1 MPPLQGLA
9 NYNQKMLTLA
19 EHWDEFIMQRQMVN
33 PNIWHDRIP
42 RGSYELFNGY
52 EQKTNIYRGGLPV
65 QAGLS
70 TWKSLA
76 ASRKASADD
85 PGFDSCAPGTPH
97 TYTYA
102 WETVQYSGYQDE
114 WQSEPVCLND
124 MKFVDFAKEQLALVV
139 RTGVEYGMSIIEN
152 WNREMY
158 VYRSALANRTMV
170 LAEGALQFEDS
181 ATYRFAYDP
190 FAVTTDVDGASV
202 PYIKFDDGLEVSTL
216 NWTYLDYLRASLAD
230 RAGEASIARES
241 GMPIFGLMIDLLDF
255 ERFVLAD
262 SALRE
267 DFRYAKPQEIIRG
280 YDFGLKVYRGFA
292 LMHDSRQMRFRFM
305 KIGAGAN
312 STDDETGKVIAT
324 RVLPLKAGRA
334 VTIGNVPEPN
344 PAYYRAEI
352 GIGVIFMNDV
362 FSNLFVPSIT
372 DLGSGMSFG
381 AAAGLTGDW
390 KWINIPD
397 PVTNMLGETG
407 FFYGRLQVFPKPLLF
422 SAETTVFAYRRCP
435 QSWRTVCGIQD
446 LSDVATGA
454 VSPAATPVAGD
465 FSATNRT
472 VTMTLA
478 SKIDAGVGSP
488 VTIKKDDSNTF
499 AAIVAS
505 DALAP
510 TYTFTWLSGASNA
523 PVAVTEMDNIT
534 IVTVTA

>member
-1 MPPLQGLA
+1 
-9 NYNQKMLTLA
+9 
-19 EHWDEFIMQRQMVN
+19 
-33 PNIWHDRIP
+33 
-42 RGSYELFNGY
+42 
-52 EQKTNIYRGGLPV
+52 V

-76 ASRKASADD
+76 ASRKASAGD
-85 PGFDSCAPGTPH
+85 PGFDSCIPGTPH

-280 YDFGLKVYRGFA
+280 YDFGL
-292 LMHDSRQMRFRFM
+292 
-305 KIGAGAN
+305 
-312 STDDETGKVIAT
+312 
-324 RVLPLKAGRA
+324 
-334 VTIGNVPEPN
+334 
-344 PAYYRAEI
+344 
-352 GIGVIFMNDV
+352 
-362 FSNLFVPSIT
+362 
-372 DLGSGMSFG
+372 
-381 AAAGLTGDW
+381 
-390 KWINIPD
+390 
-397 PVTNMLGETG
+397 
-407 FFYGRLQVFPKPLLF
+407 
-422 SAETTVFAYRRCP
+422 
-435 QSWRTVCGIQD
+435 
-446 LSDVATGA
+446 
-454 VSPAATPVAGD
+454 
-465 FSATNRT
+465 
-472 VTMTLA
+472 
-478 SKIDAGVGSP
+478 
-488 VTIKKDDSNTF
+488 
-499 AAIVAS
+499 
-505 DALAP
+505 
-510 TYTFTWLSGASNA
+510 
-523 PVAVTEMDNIT
+523 
-534 IVTVTA
+534 